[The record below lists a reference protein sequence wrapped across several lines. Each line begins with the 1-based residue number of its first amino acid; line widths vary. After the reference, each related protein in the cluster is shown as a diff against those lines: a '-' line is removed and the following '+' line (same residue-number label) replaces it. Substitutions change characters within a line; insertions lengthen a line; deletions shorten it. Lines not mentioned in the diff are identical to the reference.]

1 VTGCAASPIRWN
13 KGERMMTTVR
23 EADFGPLIRVED
35 LSVIFPTRDASVQAL
50 DTVSLEIGRRERIGI
65 VGESGS
71 GKSTL
76 ALAMAGHIR
85 GNQAQASG
93 RVVAAG
99 LDLFAAQASELQSYR
114 QNRLGFV
121 FQNPIGTLDP
131 TRRISRQFY
140 DNGRPLP
147 VERIATLLQSVGLTD
162 TARVLNSYPHEL
174 SGGMAQ
180 RVAIAMAIKHRPEII
195 IADEPTSALDASIRS
210 QILRL
215 LEEVSEETG
224 AALILVSHDLR
235 AVRSHCDRVAV
246 MYAGRIVEE
255 GRAADIFQNP
265 LHPYTIALLAAM
277 PGAEGYGGAIRPI
290 PGNPPLMTARASS
303 CAFADRCSKVRDDCR
318 SLRPETDSWGGRRVV
333 CHLAA
338 AGQRMGLAR

>member
-1 VTGCAASPIRWN
+1 
-13 KGERMMTTVR
+13 MTATVQNS
-23 EADFGPLIRVED
+23 DFGPLIRVED
-35 LSVIFPTRDASVQAL
+35 LSVVFPTRGATVQAL
-50 DTVSLEIGRRERIGI
+50 DTVSIEIGRRERIGI

-85 GNQAQASG
+85 GGGYRTVG

-99 LDLFAAQASELQSYR
+99 LDLFAAQASDLQSFR
-114 QNRLGFV
+114 QDRLGFV

-131 TRRISRQFY
+131 TRRISRQFFE
-140 DNGRPLP
+140 NGHALP
-147 VERIATLLQSVGLTD
+147 VDRIASLLEAVGLSD
-162 TARVLNSYPHEL
+162 TARILNCYPHEL

-195 IADEPTSALDASIRS
+195 IADEPTSALDASIRT

-215 LEEVSEETG
+215 LEEVSDETG

-246 MYAGRIVEE
+246 MYGGRIVEF
-255 GRAADIFQNP
+255 GKAADIFAAP
-265 LHPYTIALLAAM
+265 LHPYTVALLGAM

-290 PGNPPLMTARASS
+290 QGNPPLLTMPASS
-303 CAFADRCSKVRDDCR
+303 CAFADRCGKVQDKCR
-318 SLRPETDSWGGRRVV
+318 HVRPEPETCDGRSVT
-333 CHLAA
+333 CHLLTAA
-338 AGQRMGLAR
+338 RHLELAR

>member
-1 VTGCAASPIRWN
+1 
-13 KGERMMTTVR
+13 MTATVQN
-23 EADFGPLIRVED
+23 ADFGPLIRVED
-35 LSVIFPTRDASVQAL
+35 FSVVFPTRGTTVQAL
-50 DTVSLEIGRRERIGI
+50 DTVSIEIARRERIGI

-85 GNQAQASG
+85 GNRAQASG

-99 LDLFAAQASELQSYR
+99 LDLFAAQAADLQSFR

-131 TRRISRQFY
+131 TRRIGRQFFE
-140 DNGRPLP
+140 NGHQLP
-147 VERIATLLQSVGLTD
+147 VERITALLQSVGLSD
-162 TARVLNSYPHEL
+162 TARILNSYPHEL

-180 RVAIAMAIKHRPEII
+180 RVAIAMAIKHKPEII
-195 IADEPTSALDASIRS
+195 IADEPTSALDASIRG

-215 LEEVSEETG
+215 LQKVSDETG
-224 AALILVSHDLR
+224 AALVLVSHDLR
-235 AVRSHCDRVAV
+235 AVRSYCDRVAV
-246 MYAGRIVEE
+246 MYAGRIVET
-255 GRAADIFQNP
+255 GKAADIFQHP
-265 LHPYTIALLAAM
+265 QHPYTVALLAAM

-290 PGNPPLMTARASS
+290 QGNPPLLSTRASS
-303 CAFADRCSKVRDDCR
+303 CAFADRCSKVRDICR
-318 SLRPETDSWGGRRVV
+318 GLRPEPELLGGRSVT

-338 AGQRMGLAR
+338 AGQRMGVAR

>member
-1 VTGCAASPIRWN
+1 
-13 KGERMMTTVR
+13 MTTVQN
-23 EADFGPLIRVED
+23 ADIGPLIRVED
-35 LSVIFPTRDASVQAL
+35 LSVVFATRGTTVQAL
-50 DTVSLEIGRRERIGI
+50 DTVSIEIAPRERIGI

-85 GNQAQASG
+85 GNRSQMSG
-93 RVVAAG
+93 RVIASG
-99 LDLFAAQASELQSYR
+99 LDLFKAQAPELQSFR

-131 TRRISRQFY
+131 TRRIGRQFFE
-140 DNGRPLP
+140 NGHALP
-147 VERIATLLQSVGLTD
+147 HARIVSLLQSVGLSD
-162 TARVLNSYPHEL
+162 TARILSSYPHEL

-180 RVAIAMAIKHRPEII
+180 RVAIALAIRHKPEII
-195 IADEPTSALDASIRS
+195 IADEPTSALDASIRG

-215 LEEVSEETG
+215 LKEVSDKTG

-246 MYAGRIVEE
+246 MYAGRIVEH
-255 GRAADIFQNP
+255 GKAADIFQTP
-265 LHPYTIALLAAM
+265 MHPYTTALLAAM

-290 PGNPPLMTARASS
+290 QGNPPMLAVPALS
-303 CAFADRCSKVRDDCR
+303 CAFADRCGKVRDDCR
-318 SLRPETDSWGGRRVV
+318 THRPKAELVGTRSVT
-333 CHLAA
+333 CHLLADA
-338 AGQRMGLAR
+338 HAMGVAR

>member
-1 VTGCAASPIRWN
+1 
-13 KGERMMTTVR
+13 MTTTVQG
-23 EADFGPLIRVED
+23 ADFGPLIRVED
-35 LSVIFPTRDASVQAL
+35 LSVVFPTRGTAAQAL
-50 DTVSLEIGRRERIGI
+50 DTVSIEIARRERIGI

-76 ALAMAGHIR
+76 ALAMAGHIA
-85 GNQAQASG
+85 GNGSRTSG
-93 RVVAAG
+93 RVLASG
-99 LDLFAAQASELQSYR
+99 LDLFAAQASELQSFR

-131 TRRISRQFY
+131 TRRISRQFFE
-140 DNGRPLP
+140 NGRPLP
-147 VERIATLLQSVGLTD
+147 ITRIISLLQSVGLND
-162 TARVLNSYPHEL
+162 TARILNSYPHEL

-180 RVAIAMAIKHRPEII
+180 RVAIALAIKHKPQVIV
-195 IADEPTSALDASIRS
+195 ADEPTSALDASIRG

-215 LEEVSEETG
+215 LEKVSDETG

-265 LHPYTIALLAAM
+265 LHPYTTALLAAM

-290 PGNPPLMTARASS
+290 QGNPPMLTMRASS
-303 CAFADRCSKVRDDCR
+303 CTFADRCSKVRDDCR
-318 SLRPETDSWGGRRVV
+318 NHRPEAEILGTRSVT
-333 CHLAA
+333 CHLMAA
-338 AGQRMGLAR
+338 DQRVGAVR

>member
-1 VTGCAASPIRWN
+1 
-13 KGERMMTTVR
+13 MTATVQN
-23 EADFGPLIRVED
+23 ADFGPLIRVED
-35 LSVIFPTRDASVQAL
+35 LSVAFATRGTSVQAL
-50 DTVSLEIGRRERIGI
+50 DTVSIEIARRERIGI

-85 GNQAQASG
+85 GHSSQMSG
-93 RVVAAG
+93 RVVASG
-99 LDLFAAQASELQSYR
+99 LDLFTAKASELQSFR

-131 TRRISRQFY
+131 TRRISRQFF

-147 VERIATLLQSVGLTD
+147 TARIVALLQAVGLTD
-162 TARVLNSYPHEL
+162 TTRILNSYPHEL

-180 RVAIAMAIKHRPEII
+180 RVAIALAIKHKPEII
-195 IADEPTSALDASIRS
+195 IADEPTSALDASIRG

-246 MYAGRIVEE
+246 MYAGRIVEL
-255 GRAADIFQNP
+255 GKAADIFQNP
-265 LHPYTIALLAAM
+265 VHPYTTALLAAM
-277 PGAEGYGGAIRPI
+277 PGAEGHGGAIRPI
-290 PGNPPLMTARASS
+290 QGNPPMLAMRATS
-303 CAFADRCSKVRDDCR
+303 CAFADRCSKVRSDCR
-318 SLRPETDSWGGRRVV
+318 THRPEAEMLGARRVA
-333 CHLAA
+333 CHLVSDTQRLEAA
-338 AGQRMGLAR
+338 R